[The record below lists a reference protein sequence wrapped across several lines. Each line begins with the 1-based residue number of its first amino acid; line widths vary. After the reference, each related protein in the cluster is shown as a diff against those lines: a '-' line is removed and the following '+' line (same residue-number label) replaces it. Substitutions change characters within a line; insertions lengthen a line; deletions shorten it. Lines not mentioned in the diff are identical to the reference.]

1 MDILDVRRKVV
12 LALGPEPT
20 PQVLDQGVI
29 EERESCLF
37 AILVKNI
44 EELGLD
50 VRQPLSHLILALRD
64 QFPLLGDLGRLH
76 HQENRVSSPVEGR
89 QFAWD
94 VEIFDVALC
103 PPGNRLII

>member
-1 MDILDVRRKVV
+1 M
-12 LALGPEPT
+12 
-20 PQVLDQGVI
+20 LDQGII
-29 EERESCLF
+29 EKRKPRLF
-37 AILVKNI
+37 TILVKNI

-50 VRQPLSHLILALRD
+50 VGQPLTHLILALRD
-64 QFPLLGDLGRLH
+64 QFPLFGDLGRLH